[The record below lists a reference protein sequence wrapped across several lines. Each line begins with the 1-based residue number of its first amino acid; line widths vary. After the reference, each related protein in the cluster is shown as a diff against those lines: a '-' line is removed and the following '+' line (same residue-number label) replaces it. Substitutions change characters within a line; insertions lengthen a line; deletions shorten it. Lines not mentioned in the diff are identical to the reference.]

1 LQILE
6 IYIIII
12 PQIKRK
18 IIERG
23 TNMTKARTVA
33 RVERA
38 TFLTNKQAKKLA
50 LLVIYQKQT
59 MYKGS
64 LLLCALNRF

>member
-1 LQILE
+1 MQILE
-6 IYIIII
+6 KYIIII
-12 PQIKRK
+12 LQIKRK

-33 RVERA
+33 RVKRA

-50 LLVIYQKQT
+50 LLVIY
-59 MYKGS
+59 
-64 LLLCALNRF
+64 

>member
-12 PQIKRK
+12 LQIKRK

-33 RVERA
+33 RVERERERERERESYI
-38 TFLTNKQAKKLA
+38 FNK
-50 LLVIYQKQT
+50 
-59 MYKGS
+59 
-64 LLLCALNRF
+64 